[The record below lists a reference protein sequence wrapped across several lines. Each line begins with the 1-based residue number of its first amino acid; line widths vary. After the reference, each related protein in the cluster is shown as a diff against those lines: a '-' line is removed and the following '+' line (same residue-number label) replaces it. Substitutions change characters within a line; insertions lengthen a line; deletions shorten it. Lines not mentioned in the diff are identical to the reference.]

1 MYRNGV
7 PVQHAQY
14 EKINIVLNN
23 AAVGDSI
30 CSLPAIIHAR
40 KCIKNE
46 ILVWAPEYLLD
57 LLSLLLFPYG
67 DFTYRRLEDFPRK
80 ASERNVAED
89 GPVVINGIQSNQF
102 TRNRCS
108 LVDYAFAPIS
118 DSWPDNDAERSYPTE
133 APIGRRTIPG
143 PYIVIP
149 VNATS
154 DNKLFHH
161 TVLGPV
167 VEWVLGAGFK
177 PVITGKSTT
186 KLHAIG
192 FEGKP
197 IELKIRTDYDKLPD
211 DLRAECLDLRDK
223 LTLVQVRDVCGHA
236 AHVVGVDGGTIHVA
250 ATTDAPIV
258 YCLTTT
264 RPEHRSVVRHGKSNW
279 RVKHV
284 TPRDLECAGCQSN
297 WRMVIRHDFSTCF
310 YGDSLCV
317 ERLSPQDII
326 DAISQLTTERL

>member
-1 MYRNGV
+1 MYRDGK
-7 PVQHAQY
+7 PVQHDQY

-40 KCIKNE
+40 KCIQNE

-67 DFTYRRLEDFPRK
+67 EFSYRRLEDFPRK

-133 APIGRRTIPG
+133 APLGRRTIPG
-143 PYIVIP
+143 PYVVVP

-154 DNKLFHH
+154 DNKLFHR
-161 TVLGPV
+161 TVLEPV
-167 VEWVLGAGFK
+167 LRGILEQGFK
-177 PVITGKSTT
+177 PVITGKSET
-186 KLHAIG
+186 KLHAVG
-192 FEGKP
+192 FQGKP
-197 IELKIRTDYDKLPD
+197 LQLTIRTDYDALPD
-211 DLRAECLDLRDK
+211 AIRSGCLDLRDK
-223 LTLVQVRDVCGHA
+223 LTLVQARDVCGHA
-236 AHVVGVDGGTIHVA
+236 AAVVGVDGGTIHIA
-250 ATTDAPIV
+250 GTTDVPIV

-264 RPEHRSVVRHGKSNW
+264 RPEHRSVVRHGRSNW
-279 RVKHV
+279 RVRHV
-284 TPRDLECAGCQSN
+284 TPKDLECAGCQSN
-297 WRMVIRHDFSTCF
+297 WRMVIRHDFSKCF
-310 YGDSLCV
+310 YGDNLCV
-317 ERLSPQDII
+317 TKLDPQEII
-326 DAISQLTTERL
+326 DAISQLTVERV